1 VQRPCVAAFSPARI
15 VSFYASNRT
24 ANGMLAVVHG
34 ESWCVQAPVVARR
47 PQVCQAAAEV
57 VEAETAEPK
66 GGVAHLRFKR
76 GSVHKVGREQ
86 Q

>member
-1 VQRPCVAAFSPARI
+1 
-15 VSFYASNRT
+15 
-24 ANGMLAVVHG
+24 VVHG

-47 PQVCQAAAEV
+47 PLVCQAAAEV

-76 GSVHKVGREQ
+76 GSVHKVGSSSREMAAISHATGRGRQ
-86 Q
+86 LKALKQLL

>member
-1 VQRPCVAAFSPARI
+1 VQRSCVAAFSPARI
-15 VSFYASNRT
+15 VSFSAINRK
-24 ANGMLAVVHG
+24 ANGKWAVVHG

-47 PQVCQAAAEV
+47 PLVCQAAAEV
-57 VEAETAEPK
+57 VEAETAAPK

-76 GSVHKVGREQ
+76 GSVFKVGREQ